1 MSAPFPNLYTH
12 RKVAESAAKTC
23 DVCYKPSTS
32 VLITPD
38 KKDFFYVCP
47 SHLKDTYFCTP
58 KIDEAALKA
67 KREKE
72 IAEETE
78 KLKKE
83 YEERQRK
90 KKEKESK
97 DKDKKDDKEKDK
109 DTDKKDSKDEEK
121 AADQSAQK
129 SKDEGSGTSNEEP
142 RVFELKRFELWLAS
156 VSCIYRANHV
166 SAFYQQRL
174 QRKRQVEA
182 AKRDRERVSQPGYF
196 PSVPSAPP
204 AK

>member
-12 RKVAESAAKTC
+12 RKVAESASKAC
-23 DVCYKPSTS
+23 DICYKPSTS

-47 SHLKDTYFCTP
+47 AHLKDTYFCTP
-58 KIDEAALKA
+58 KIDEEALKA

-72 IAEETE
+72 LAEETE

-83 YEERQRK
+83 YVERQRK
-90 KKEKESK
+90 KKEKAAK
-97 DKDKKDDKEKDK
+97 DKDKKDDKDKDK
-109 DTDKKDSKDEEK
+109 DQEKESDKKDDKDK
-121 AADQSAQK
+121 AESTSTDDA
-129 SKDEGSGTSNEEP
+129 KDKESSTPTEEP
-142 RVFELKRFELWLAS
+142 RVFELK
-156 VSCIYRANHV
+156 

-174 QRKRQVEA
+174 QRKRQAEA

-196 PSVPSAPP
+196 PSVPSGPP
-204 AK
+204 TK

>member
-97 DKDKKDDKEKDK
+97 DKDIKDDKDKDK

-121 AADQSAQK
+121 VADQSAQK
-129 SKDEGSGTSNEEP
+129 SKDEGSGTPSEEP
-142 RVFELKRFELWLAS
+142 RVFELKRFELWLTS
-156 VSCIYRANHV
+156 VSCIYRANHA

-182 AKRDRERVSQPGYF
+182 AKRDRERASQPGYF

>member
-121 AADQSAQK
+121 VADQSAQK
-129 SKDEGSGTSNEEP
+129 SKDEGSGTPNEEP
-142 RVFELKRFELWLAS
+142 RVFELK
-156 VSCIYRANHV
+156 

>member
-1 MSAPFPNLYTH
+1 MQ
-12 RKVAESAAKTC
+12 
-23 DVCYKPSTS
+23 
-32 VLITPD
+32 
-38 KKDFFYVCP
+38 DFFYVCP
-47 SHLKDTYFCTP
+47 SHLKDTYFCIP
-58 KIDEAALKA
+58 KIDEDALKA

-97 DKDKKDDKEKDK
+97 DKDKKSDDDKDK
-109 DTDKKDSKDEEK
+109 DTDKKDSKEK
-121 AADQSAQK
+121 QKETDISAQK
-129 SKDEGSGTSNEEP
+129 SKDEGSSTPNEEP
-142 RVFELKRFELWLAS
+142 RVFELK
-156 VSCIYRANHV
+156 

-174 QRKRQVEA
+174 QRKRQAEA

>member
-1 MSAPFPNLYTH
+1 MSASFPNLYTL
-12 RKVAESAAKTC
+12 RKVAESAAKAC
-23 DVCYKPSTS
+23 DVCYKPSTC

-47 SHLKDTYFCTP
+47 SHLKDTYFCCP
-58 KIDEAALKA
+58 KIDEEALKA

-78 KLKKE
+78 KLKRE
-83 YEERQRK
+83 YEERQRQ

-97 DKDKKDDKEKDK
+97 EKDKKDGKDK
-109 DTDKKDSKDEEK
+109 DKDKDKDENTDKKDTKEEP
-121 AADQSAQK
+121 DQK
-129 SKDEGSGTSNEEP
+129 SAGHSEGDGSSSPSQEP
-142 RVFELKRFELWLAS
+142 RVFELK
-156 VSCIYRANHV
+156 

-174 QRKRQVEA
+174 QRKRQAEA
-182 AKRDRERVSQPGYF
+182 AKRDRERVLQPGYF

-204 AK
+204 TK